1 MICPNCKKENI
12 NEYATVCAYCKHELY
27 QGSNLEEKTKEL
39 ATKQKSDKT
48 NSTIKV
54 LISVVL
60 AIAVAVVVLVVP
72 KPDKVEETTTTTH
85 AYSNNE
91 NTNANSQGVIDNSS
105 ETTTTQNI
113 NTTTNQDI
121 GSVYIDS
128 GASSNAGAPQEVVKP
143 SITTMNPIPEPE
155 VEYSNSYYYI
165 FHENDF
171 NFLVVADV
179 VDASFTQEHEDGGRI
194 SLKMKIKEIRF
205 LDKTTGKE
213 SKVDKFYH
221 SQLPKNGTQAFA
233 LDVRQYDINGDLLEE
248 GNLWS
253 DVYGKSVGDSFNLA
267 SGSGTYYSRETAK
280 IKIESYS
287 FNTMEEW
294 EKDVAEYEW
303 LRWKNYGTS

>member
-85 AYSNNE
+85 TYSNNE

-143 SITTMNPIPEPE
+143 STTMNPIPEPE

-267 SGSGTYYSRETAK
+267 IGSGMYYSRETAK